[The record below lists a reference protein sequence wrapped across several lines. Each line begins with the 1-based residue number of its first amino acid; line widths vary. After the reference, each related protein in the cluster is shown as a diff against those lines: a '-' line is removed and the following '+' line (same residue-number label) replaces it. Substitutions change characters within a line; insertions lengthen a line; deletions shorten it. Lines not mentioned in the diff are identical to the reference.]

1 MFADVVV
8 RLSALLAIA
17 PEIAE
22 LDLNPL
28 LGTANSVIAVDA
40 RVRIEQIKEDG
51 YFVDEYYINQA
62 CDL

>member
-1 MFADVVV
+1 
-8 RLSALLAIA
+8 L

-40 RVRIEQIKEDG
+40 RIRIEHPKDED
-51 YFVDEYYINQA
+51 YFVDNYYINQA
-62 CDL
+62 HDL